1 MSDRTSRH
9 SLCDV
14 ECQIKCQI
22 LTESS
27 GCRIACQNRF
37 HTERQNS
44 CQIKNQKRSE
54 YFLRWGSHEVKQF
67 WQLMNRSS
75 QAFSIPWCYQTALF
89 CCWILIVLYFPFS
102 RRHITCRILP
112 YHIPGQPVKPWKN
125 KKLFFTHRQDS
136 DDSKSSTSDPDGSR
150 SVGRPAWQ
158 CRGSID
164 FDSAQAALHIDFISG
179 GMALAAH
186 MHTLTHCIQSSFLL
200 W

>member
-67 WQLMNRSS
+67 WQLMNCSS
-75 QAFSIPWCYQTALF
+75 QALVFHGVIRLH
-89 CCWILIVLYFPFS
+89 YFAAGYWSSCTF
-102 RRHITCRILP
+102 HFHADILP
-112 YHIPGQPVKPWKN
+112 AAYYRIIFLVSLSSLEKTKN
-125 KKLFFTHRQDS
+125 YFFTHRQDS

-150 SVGRPAWQ
+150 SVWEARLAVQGQHWFRQ
-158 CRGSID
+158 CTSSIAYWFHQRGHGPRSTHAHTD
-164 FDSAQAALHIDFISG
+164 TLH
-179 GMALAAH
+179 
-186 MHTLTHCIQSSFLL
+186 TE
-200 W
+200 